1 MTLLVFFADI
11 VGVMGGMVIAYTS
24 LDITYVEFINRLQNE
39 VPVKHLLLGVFK
51 ALFFGFFIAVIGCF
65 RGFQVENNTTSIGKY
80 TTISVVNAIFVVI
93 LLDAVFSVIFTQMGI

>member
-1 MTLLVFFADI
+1 MILVFFADI
-11 VGVMGGMVIAYTS
+11 LGVMGGMVIAYTS

-51 ALFFGFFIAVIGCF
+51 ALFFGFSIAIIGCF